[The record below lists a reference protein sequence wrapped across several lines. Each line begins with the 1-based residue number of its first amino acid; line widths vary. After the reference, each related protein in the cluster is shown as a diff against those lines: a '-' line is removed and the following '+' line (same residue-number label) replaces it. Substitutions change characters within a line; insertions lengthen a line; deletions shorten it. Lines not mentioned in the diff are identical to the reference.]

1 MIGRKLMLV
10 IHPVSLRLLHRLR
23 TFRHF
28 LMQVLQL
35 LLLLRSKLNGVIS
48 CGSKAETEFCDVD
61 ASRKFDVN

>member
-35 LLLLRSKLNGVIS
+35 LLLLRSKRNGRYQLWVKG
-48 CGSKAETEFCDVD
+48 GSRVL
-61 ASRKFDVN
+61 